1 MPQFF
6 FHQQQ
11 NGKVTEDHT
20 GRQFSDEKAACRYAF
35 RLVATAIG
43 RIKEPSNMYVGVEV
57 TDGSR
62 TSSIVR
68 ASITVEQPK
77 WAGKPR
83 S

>member
-11 NGKVTEDHT
+11 NGKLTEDHT

-35 RLVATAIG
+35 RLVATAVG
-43 RIKEPSNMYVGVEV
+43 RIKDPSNTYLGVEV

-68 ASITVEQPK
+68 ASITVEKPK
-77 WAGKPR
+77 LVGKSRP
-83 S
+83 